1 MGYKSFLFKELK
13 FKNFKLINN
22 VNYKSSNMVQSLF
35 CAKKFIKNDIIIVYS
50 DIIFD
55 PKIIDQ
61 LKSKKFHP

>member
-1 MGYKSFLFKELK
+1 MLITDRLIWFKS
-13 FKNFKLINN
+13 
-22 VNYKSSNMVQSLF
+22 F

-61 LKSKKFHP
+61 LKSKKISSLALKKNWLKLEKRE